1 MAVYAYVL
9 LTVNSGS
16 ERKVCEKISEYDE
29 VLEVKEIYGE
39 YDIAIRVRAEDL
51 SQLDDLITYK
61 IRSNPNVLLT
71 HTMIIAREHKRV
83 KELGSIRKNEFAQEN
98 LR

>member
-1 MAVYAYVL
+1 MTIYAYVL

-16 ERKVCEKISEYDE
+16 ERKVCNKLLEYDE
-29 VLEVKEIYGE
+29 VLEVNELYGE
-39 YDIAIRVRAEDL
+39 YDIVIRVRAEDL

-71 HTMIIAREHKRV
+71 YTMIIAREHKRL
-83 KELGSIRKNEFAQEN
+83 KEPDSL
-98 LR
+98 

>member
-1 MAVYAYVL
+1 MAINALVL

-16 ERKVCEKISEYDE
+16 EKKVCKKLIEYGE
-29 VLEVKEIYGE
+29 VLEVNELYGE
-39 YDIAIRVRAEDL
+39 YDIAIRVHVKDL

-71 HTMIIAREHKRV
+71 YTMIIAREHK
-83 KELGSIRKNEFAQEN
+83 KLEEPDSA
-98 LR
+98 